1 MRNFSQT
8 PSCQAHVIQNVNAGI
23 RAFFVSGEKARFD
36 GVHPVTGEKRFKAVM
51 PTEDKVLR
59 TFDTLKT
66 TVVKGTSLEFRLS
79 PTITALL
86 PSIPG
91 SESPQQNLGT
101 EGLLC
106 ALSTDFAHALK
117 TLSLTLADLKRLSAL
132 GSLPISLTPTPKG
145 PILSVRFPGCDAATV
160 SLLSEEL
167 GVFNGVV
174 REDAA
179 WTESHEV
186 EMALLFPFAPTG
198 PEDADSEAVADD
210 CFFSEQKPA
219 KLDWQGMMTPSSAL
233 PTPFSST
240 GSYASGGGYER
251 VEQPAVESPEGY
263 GSMRESEY
271 TDEDAYFGRQ
281 ASRTGT
287 GGAGDLEGISRFL
300 SECEGARRR

>member
-1 MRNFSQT
+1 VRNFSQT

-23 RAFFVSGEKARFD
+23 RAFFVSGGKARFD
-36 GVHPVTGEKRFKAVM
+36 GVHPVTGEKRFKTVM
-51 PTEDKVLR
+51 PTEEKVLR

-66 TVVKGTSLEFRLS
+66 TAVKGTSLEFRLS

-86 PSIPG
+86 PSNPG
-91 SESPQQNLGT
+91 AEATQQSLGT
-101 EGLLC
+101 EGLLS

-117 TLSLTLADLKRLSAL
+117 TLSLTLADLNRLFAL

-160 SLLSEEL
+160 SLLCEES

-174 REDAA
+174 REDTA
-179 WTESHEV
+179 WDESREV

-198 PEDADSEAVADD
+198 HEEAESEAADY
-210 CFFSEQKPA
+210 FFSEQKPA

-233 PTPFSST
+233 PTPLSST
-240 GSYASGGGYER
+240 GSYSQIEQTLLLPAS
-251 VEQPAVESPEGY
+251 ESPEGY
-263 GSMRESEY
+263 ESMRESDY
-271 TDEDAYFGRQ
+271 GDEDGYFGMQTAPPR
-281 ASRTGT
+281 ARAGT
-287 GGAGDLEGISRFL
+287 GGAGDLEGIYRFL